1 MKLVIIGGT
10 AAGTS
15 VAAKAR
21 RNDPTLDIVLY
32 EKSDTVSFGACGLP
46 YFIGGY
52 FADTQRMVARTVAQF
67 QASGI
72 AAHTHHEVLAVDS
85 AQKTLRVKDHTRGL
99 TFSTAYDRLVI
110 ASGST
115 PLLPPFQ
122 HRELENIFTLKTLQD
137 GQQLKRLADDPAIRQ
152 VIIVGA
158 GFIGLELADTLHGKD
173 KAITVIQLDPH
184 VLPEAFD
191 PEISTH
197 LEQEMRNKGIRL
209 LLAES
214 VRGFEGQHRVEQ
226 VITDKGRY
234 PADLVVIC
242 TGVRPNTGF
251 LADSG
256 IALHNGAVMTDPYGE
271 TNIPGIF
278 AAGDCAL
285 VHDRVKNAP
294 AYVPLATVANKLG
307 RIVGQNVSGERV
319 AFPGTLAS
327 AAIKVLDIEAART
340 GLSEKEAA
348 KQGIKYKTVVV
359 KDKNPTD
366 YLDAQFDI
374 HTKIIYEADSK
385 IILGAQMAG
394 RSGAVMRIGIF
405 SVAIHAR
412 LTTTELG
419 FLDLAYAPPF
429 ARTWDAVNTAANA
442 AR

>member
-15 VAAKAR
+15 AAAKAR

-99 TFSTAYDRLVI
+99 TFSTTYDRLVI

-173 KAITVIQLDPH
+173 KAITVIQ
-184 VLPEAFD
+184 A
-191 PEISTH
+191 
-197 LEQEMRNKGIRL
+197 G
-209 LLAES
+209 
-214 VRGFEGQHRVEQ
+214 
-226 VITDKGRY
+226 
-234 PADLVVIC
+234 
-242 TGVRPNTGF
+242 TGVGKS
-251 LADSG
+251 A
-256 IALHNGAVMTDPYGE
+256 ALCG
-271 TNIPGIF
+271 
-278 AAGDCAL
+278 
-285 VHDRVKNAP
+285 P
-294 AYVPLATVANKLG
+294 A
-307 RIVGQNVSGERV
+307 
-319 AFPGTLAS
+319 LAS
-327 AAIKVLDIEAART
+327 STPSPLTSMAFCMPSSRNRLVSTAGPAT
-340 GLSEKEAA
+340 GS
-348 KQGIKYKTVVV
+348 
-359 KDKNPTD
+359 
-366 YLDAQFDI
+366 
-374 HTKIIYEADSK
+374 
-385 IILGAQMAG
+385 
-394 RSGAVMRIGIF
+394 
-405 SVAIHAR
+405 
-412 LTTTELG
+412 
-419 FLDLAYAPPF
+419 APISS
-429 ARTWDAVNTAANA
+429 TAL
-442 AR
+442 RPR